1 MGLHAILSSEDKLL
15 TPIHSWFMRIQNTW
29 LNEIGFLDLR
39 MTNVLI
45 LKQFPRILVNTLQTL
60 QVYSTLK
67 RRGNE
72 RFHVVSTW
80 NTRGVF
86 VGYVLALLIYSYI
99 MTTGEV
105 SIWNIFQKVDSSR
118 QIAYV
123 NGNSLLRFQVCCNL
137 IYVNSLNN
145 TTVKIKMICSL
156 ILFEVLFFL

>member
-1 MGLHAILSSEDKLL
+1 
-15 TPIHSWFMRIQNTW
+15 MRIQNTW

-67 RRGNE
+67 RRGNV

-80 NTRGVF
+80 NTCGVF
-86 VGYVLALLIYSYI
+86 VGYVLALLIYSFI

-105 SIWNIFQKVDSSR
+105 SI
-118 QIAYV
+118 
-123 NGNSLLRFQVCCNL
+123 
-137 IYVNSLNN
+137 
-145 TTVKIKMICSL
+145 
-156 ILFEVLFFL
+156 